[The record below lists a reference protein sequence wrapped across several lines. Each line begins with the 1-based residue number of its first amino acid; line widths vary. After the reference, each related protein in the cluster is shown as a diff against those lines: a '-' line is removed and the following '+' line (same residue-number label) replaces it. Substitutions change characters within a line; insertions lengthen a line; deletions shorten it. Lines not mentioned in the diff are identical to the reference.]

1 MSKSLQEILLQ
12 QQAREDMLS
21 KYVGSSSITDTI
33 AKLKQNSVSAMLEQ
47 QHKSMESL
55 TSIGFKLEKER
66 IASFELEKYK
76 IPTLPSYMDDAI
88 KLSKKLSES
97 TTLGHIKSIIDS
109 SSLHHFRVGET
120 IKSFELGSA
129 FKSLAIGNAI
139 DRLVPKIPSLF
150 ASEALALQQF
160 RSLGSVISSANVFSE
175 LHTKALR
182 ASLGDWRGSLVVPT
196 LAQSLYVIQGFD
208 RGLTELPDEEFYDVV
223 SEAGLTHPSSDI
235 KLFGPVVADVGDEEL
250 SQEERNA
257 KCYARI
263 YRLENRMRTF
273 IDEAMTARFGKGWF
287 KQLPN
292 DVKENLIELQE
303 KKKKFGED
311 RTLIECTDF
320 SHYIKILLKG
330 DLWRDVFSP
339 LFGTR
344 RKEDVQE
351 SLNRLKPIR
360 DTAMHSNP
368 VSHED
373 WVMLYF
379 ETGRLLQVIS
389 KLH

>member
-21 KYVGSSSITDTI
+21 KYVGNSSITDTI
-33 AKLKQNSVSAMLEQ
+33 AKLKQSSLSVILEQ
-47 QHKSMESL
+47 QHKNLESL
-55 TSIGFKLEKER
+55 TGIGLKLEKER

-76 IPTLPSYMDDAI
+76 IRALPSYMDDAI

-97 TTLGHIKSIIDS
+97 TALGHIKSIIDS
-109 SSLHHFRVGET
+109 SSLHHLRIGET
-120 IKSFELGSA
+120 IKNFELGSA
-129 FKSLAIGNAI
+129 FNTMAIENAIG
-139 DRLVPKIPSLF
+139 RLVPKIPALF

-160 RSLGSVISSANVFSE
+160 KSLGSVINSANVFSE
-175 LHTKALR
+175 VHTKALR

-196 LAQSLYVIQGFD
+196 LAQNLYVTQGFD

-235 KLFGPVVADVGDEEL
+235 KLFGPVVVDVGDENL

-263 YRLENRMRTF
+263 YRLENRLRTF
-273 IDEAMTARFGKGWF
+273 IDEAMTARYGKTWF

-292 DVKENLIELQE
+292 NVKENLIELQE
-303 KKKKFGED
+303 KKKKSGED